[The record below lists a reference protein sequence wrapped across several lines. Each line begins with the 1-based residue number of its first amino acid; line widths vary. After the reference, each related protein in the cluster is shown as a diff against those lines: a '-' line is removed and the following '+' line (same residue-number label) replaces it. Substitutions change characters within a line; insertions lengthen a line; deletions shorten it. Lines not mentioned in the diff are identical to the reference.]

1 MDVSVIVTFACAVLA
16 AAGTGVLVGRCI
28 RAPRMDIIAW
38 AGAVAS
44 IAVSL
49 GAQALG
55 AHNGYSSGTF
65 RAVQVGAQL
74 IAPLWLAWGMV
85 ELAARS
91 IAARF
96 GAKLIAAALT
106 VVGAVVL
113 ITDPLAT
120 TPFGKSWPIGSA
132 HYQIIPRSV
141 LGLIAGMTVLTV
153 VITLVTA
160 LVRLRNDPG
169 WRRPLLALAAAGVA
183 AVAILGLRLSLPA
196 NLAYPAL
203 CAVCAVLA
211 SFAGLTAVKVRLDAL
226 HDEDYERYE
235 EIDEPE
241 GWGAHPAAVRPAE
254 PAAAK
259 AFGADYPQRT
269 ENGASQQLGAGAGQ
283 QFGAGAGQQFGEEDW
298 YGLGRRNES
307 NGGFAGYRQDGGF
320 GMNGRENGDRDYRQD
335 ADPPVND
342 ETSGLSDADRT
353 GVWQP
358 RTLGR
363 PGGLGPGGT
372 GGPGGLGPGGLG
384 AGAAGG
390 AAAGL
395 GAAGLDAVGRGAAG
409 RGGQGARGGGV
420 EAEPDSV
427 DRDATQR
434 LFGLIAIYT
443 LAEGCDEEF
452 DALAERVVEE
462 VRASEPDA
470 LVYAVHSVPNA
481 PMQRIFYEVYR
492 DQTAFEEHKRHSYI
506 KRFDVERAPFVLA
519 TNVIELGT
527 QQAKLSPLPGLS
539 QLFGHTPGD

>member
-38 AGAVAS
+38 ACAVAS

-85 ELAARS
+85 ELAGRG

-96 GAKLIAAALT
+96 GAKLVAAALT

-113 ITDPLAT
+113 ITDPLAP

-132 HYQIIPRSV
+132 HYQFIPKSM
-141 LGLIAGMTVLTV
+141 LSLIAGVTVLTV
-153 VITLVTA
+153 VITLIVA
-160 LVRLRNDPG
+160 LVRVRNDPG
-169 WRRPLLALAAAGVA
+169 WRRPLLALAAAGAA
-183 AVAILGLRLSLPA
+183 AVAILGLRLKLPA
-196 NLAYPAL
+196 SLDYPAL
-203 CAVCAVLA
+203 CAVCAALA
-211 SFAGLTAVKVRLDAL
+211 SFAGLTAVKVRLDEL
-226 HDEDYERYE
+226 HGESYED
-235 EIDEPE
+235 IGEPE
-241 GWGAHPAAVRPAE
+241 GWGAHPAAVRTAE
-254 PAAAK
+254 PAAAQV
-259 AFGADYPQRT
+259 FGAGYPERTETDFPQRT
-269 ENGASQQLGAGAGQ
+269 ENGSSQR
-283 QFGAGAGQQFGEEDW
+283 FGDEDW
-298 YGLGRRNES
+298 YGLNRRS
-307 NGGFAGYRQDGGF
+307 QPNGGFAGYRQDGGYE
-320 GMNGRENGDRDYRQD
+320 MNGRENGDRDYRE
-335 ADPPVND
+335 DPDHRAGD
-342 ETSGLSDADRT
+342 EAAGLSDADRT

-363 PGGLGPGGT
+363 PGGLGPG
-372 GGPGGLGPGGLG
+372 
-384 AGAAGG
+384 AG

-395 GAAGLDAVGRGAAG
+395 GAAGLGAAARGAAG
-409 RGGQGARGGGV
+409 ARGGQ
-420 EAEPDSV
+420 AEPEPTIG

-443 LAEGCDEEF
+443 LAEGSDKEF

-492 DQTAFEEHKRHSYI
+492 DQTAYEEHKRHSYI

-539 QLFGHTPGD
+539 QLFGHAPGD